1 MTNRRS
7 ESAPQIAASVAT
19 AGKPS
24 RITTVAA
31 RPQQE
36 EETVEATHA
45 LVPHASPQGC
55 RHARSGSQP
64 TRDRGVAGGPAGGD
78 SAPGRGQSRG
88 RSGSAP
94 ECAPEVLVL
103 QEDSC
108 VMSQRPTHDAKALMS
123 HATPPTP
130 DVAVAHPE

>member
-1 MTNRRS
+1 MHWSPMPLPKGADMLVRGAN
-7 ESAPQIAASVAT
+7 PPGT
-19 AGKPS
+19 AGW
-24 RITTVAA
+24 R
-31 RPQQE
+31 
-36 EETVEATHA
+36 
-45 LVPHASPQGC
+45 
-55 RHARSGSQP
+55 
-64 TRDRGVAGGPAGGD
+64 GGPAGGD